1 MNVAEVLR
9 AHGLVPN
16 VPTCPQSLG
25 TLKPKRGAMSP
36 MSPMSPPEKAS
47 SAESCAQPLP
57 PGERLATIGRMRKE
71 LLRLATLEGID
82 LAHVERMGDADVLAY
97 AQVPDFTERNYR
109 AHLRALA
116 ASADMDAGKVPAI
129 WRGAQ
134 AAICNG
140 CGPVLLELG
149 APDRVGNCPWC
160 FRRRAGKAIP
170 TPTRER

>member
-25 TLKPKRGAMSP
+25 TLEPKRDAMSP

-47 SAESCAQPLP
+47 SAESCVQPLP
-57 PGERLATIGRMRKE
+57 PGDRLATIGRMRKE
-71 LLRLATLEGID
+71 LLRLAKLEGID
-82 LAHVERMGDADVLAY
+82 LAHVERMDDADVLAY

-116 ASADMDAGKVPAI
+116 DAPMVKPLKVSGLVSTGDHKKGEGA
-129 WRGAQ
+129 AQ
-134 AAICNG
+134 AI
-140 CGPVLLELG
+140 PR
-149 APDRVGNCPWC
+149 P
-160 FRRRAGKAIP
+160 AGGGQKP
-170 TPTRER
+170 EPSDT

>member
-1 MNVAEVLR
+1 MSAWRDRLAALTVREAVECPDE
-9 AHGLVPN
+9 GLTKPPKAPYGSFGSARDEYSALKNCVP
-16 VPTCPQSLG
+16 G
-25 TLKPKRGAMSP
+25 K
-36 MSPMSPPEKAS
+36 
-47 SAESCAQPLP
+47 
-57 PGERLATIGRMRKE
+57 RLATIGRMRGE
-71 LLRLATLEGID
+71 LQRIARLEGID
-82 LAHVERMGDADVLAY
+82 LAHVERMDDADVLAY

-149 APDRVGNCPWC
+149 APDWVGNCPWC
-160 FRRRAGKAIP
+160 FRRKAGKVIP
-170 TPTRER
+170 KPMGER

>member
-9 AHGLVPN
+9 AHGLVPI

-25 TLKPKRGAMSP
+25 TLEPKRDAMSP
-36 MSPMSPPEKAS
+36 VSPMSPPEKAS

-71 LLRLATLEGID
+71 LLRLAKLEGID
-82 LAHVERMGDADVLAY
+82 LAHVERMDDADVLAY